1 MYFQVPQFID
11 IEDKI
16 FGPLTFKQFIYVLGG
31 GGAAFV
37 LFKLLP
43 DLIALIIALPIVVF
57 ALALAFYKVNNRPF
71 IDMVQSW
78 ISYKLGTKLY
88 TWKHREVTENVQKK
102 DRIATPEQAA
112 VIPQV
117 SQSKLKEMAWSLDV
131 LDSNQ
136 NNNGNPGAGM

>member
-31 GGAAFV
+31 GAATFV

-43 DLIALIIALPIVVF
+43 AIIAFIIAAPIVGF
-57 ALALAFYKVNNRPF
+57 AMALAFYKINNRPF
-71 IDMVQSW
+71 IDIVQAW

-88 TWKHREVTENVQKK
+88 TWKHRDVVDTIQKK
-102 DRIATPEQAA
+102 DRITSQEAPINN
-112 VIPQV
+112 IPQV
-117 SQSKLKEMAWSLDV
+117 SQSKLKEMTWSLDI

-136 NNNGNPGAGM
+136 NK

>member
-31 GGAAFV
+31 GAAVFV

-43 DLIALIIALPIVVF
+43 NLIAFIIAAPILVF

-71 IDMVQSW
+71 VEIVQAW
-78 ISYKLGTKLY
+78 VAYKLGTKLY
-88 TWKHREVTENVQKK
+88 TWKHREVEQKK
-102 DRIATPEQAA
+102 DTGTPVDQE
-112 VIPQV
+112 VGFDYVPKI
-117 SQSKLKEMAWSLDV
+117 SQSKLKEMTWSLDI
-131 LDSNQ
+131 LDNSPKQ
-136 NNNGNPGAGM
+136 

>member
-31 GGAAFV
+31 GAAAFV

-43 DLIALIIALPIVVF
+43 NVIAFIFAAPIVGF

-71 IDMVQSW
+71 VDTVQAW
-78 ISYKLGTKLY
+78 IAYKLGTKLY
-88 TWKHREVTENVQKK
+88 TWKHREVEKK
-102 DRIATPEQAA
+102 AEDKNTSETSAEFNYVPK
-112 VIPQV
+112 V
-117 SQSKLKEMAWSLDV
+117 SQSKLREMTWSLDI
-131 LDSNQ
+131 LDNKPKQ
-136 NNNGNPGAGM
+136 